1 MAFLLDANVFIE
13 ARNRYYAFDI
23 CPGFWQWLSDEDGG
37 GRVLTVEAIRDE
49 VLGREDDLAEWMRG
63 RPASFF
69 ESPDAALLPPLATL
83 AAWVR
88 TQRYRPSAVT
98 EFLASAD
105 YYLIAHA
112 MAHGHTVVTHETPSE
127 AVKHVKIPEPCIA
140 HGVEVIGPFAMLR
153 RLGVRFVRSA
163 A

>member
-1 MAFLLDANVFIE
+1 MAYLLDANVFIE

-23 CPGFWQWLSDEDGG
+23 CPGFWEWLSTEDGR
-37 GRVLTVEAIRDE
+37 GRVLSVEAIRDE
-49 VLGREDDLAEWMRG
+49 LSGREDDLAEWTRG
-63 RPASFF
+63 RLTSFF
-69 ESPDAALLPPLATL
+69 EPPDAAVLPPLASL
-83 AAWVR
+83 ATWVR

-105 YYLIAHA
+105 YYLIASA
-112 MAHGHTVVTHETPSE
+112 MAHGHTVVTHETPSD
-127 AVKHVKIPEPCIA
+127 AVKRVKIPEPCIA
-140 HGVEVIGPFAMLR
+140 HGVEVISPFVLLR